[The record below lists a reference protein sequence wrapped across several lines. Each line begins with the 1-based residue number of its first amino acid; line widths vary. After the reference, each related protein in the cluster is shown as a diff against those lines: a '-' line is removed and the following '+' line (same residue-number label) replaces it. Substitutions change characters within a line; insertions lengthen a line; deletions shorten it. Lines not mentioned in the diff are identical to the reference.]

1 MADEGK
7 SAGRPERGCRP
18 REQEEENLREKA
30 ARLQAI
36 LDTTVD
42 GIITINE
49 LRIVQSFN
57 KAAERIFGY
66 SAGEVIGNNVNMLM
80 PLPYREEH
88 DSYVDN
94 YLSTGNRKIIGT
106 GREVAGRR
114 KDGATFPLYLAVS
127 EVWVGKRR
135 IFTGIVRDITER
147 KKADEDL
154 KRAKD
159 ELEQRVKERTAQL
172 LASNIRLERINRDL
186 QEFLFVASNDLQ
198 EPLRKIQI
206 LNDRIRTTS
215 CKSLDEKGLDH
226 FEKVQYE
233 ARRMQDSIH
242 ALLGYSRIA
251 AKAGPFM
258 MVDLNHVL
266 RDVLRD
272 LEEFVEKAKARIEIG
287 KLPAIEADPGQMH
300 RLFQNIVDNALKFQG
315 AESPVIKIHG
325 RLLKERVE
333 EQATDLHHD
342 KFCRITLEDN
352 GIGFDEK
359 YLDRL
364 FLPFKR
370 LHARNSPYEGTG
382 MGLTICRKI
391 VEVHG
396 GTITARSTP
405 GKGST
410 FIIILPVSQQNDD
423 SGSPGAGQ

>member
-7 SAGRPERGCRP
+7 SAGRPARGCRP
-18 REQEEENLREKA
+18 REQEEENLREKG

-42 GIITINE
+42 GIITIND
-49 LRIVQSFN
+49 LGIVQSFN

-66 SAGEVIGNNVNMLM
+66 SAREVIGNNVNMLM

-88 DSYVDN
+88 DTYVDN
-94 YLSTGNRKIIGT
+94 YLRTGNRKIIGT

-114 KDGATFPLYLAVS
+114 KDGSPFPLYLAVS
-127 EVWVGKRR
+127 EVWVGERR
-135 IFTGIVRDITER
+135 IFTGIVRDITEK

-172 LASNIRLERINRDL
+172 LASNVRLERINRDL

-215 CKSLDEKGLDH
+215 CESLDEKGLDH

-258 MVDLNHVL
+258 MVDLNRVL

-272 LEEFVEKAKARIEIG
+272 LEEFVEKTKARTDIG

-325 RLLKERVE
+325 RLLKKRVE
-333 EQATDLHHD
+333 E
-342 KFCRITLEDN
+342 
-352 GIGFDEK
+352 
-359 YLDRL
+359 
-364 FLPFKR
+364 
-370 LHARNSPYEGTG
+370 HAQ
-382 MGLTICRKI
+382 
-391 VEVHG
+391 
-396 GTITARSTP
+396 
-405 GKGST
+405 T
-410 FIIILPVSQQNDD
+410 FITTNS
-423 SGSPGAGQ
+423 AA